1 MNLGM
6 PASMIRMPFLSTS
19 FNRFRLN
26 DWVSKSYIQIKFPPL
41 EITTTNK
48 PVIESVLS
56 NQFLSVTVT
65 SVFSDW
71 VTSSLLFCSL
81 YICDTTRMVWADQ

>member
-6 PASMIRMPFLSTS
+6 PASIIRMPFLSAY
-19 FNRFRLN
+19 FNKFQLK
-26 DWVSKSYIQIKFPPL
+26 DWVSKSYIQIKVPPV

-56 NQFLSVTVT
+56 NQFYKL
-65 SVFSDW
+65 
-71 VTSSLLFCSL
+71 
-81 YICDTTRMVWADQ
+81 Q

>member
-1 MNLGM
+1 MSLINESGN
-6 PASMIRMPFLSTS
+6 ASIENQNAAFLSAS
-19 FNRFRLN
+19 FNRFQLN

-56 NQFLSVTVT
+56 NQFYHL
-65 SVFSDW
+65 
-71 VTSSLLFCSL
+71 
-81 YICDTTRMVWADQ
+81 Q

>member
-1 MNLGM
+1 MNMGM
-6 PASMIRMPFLSTS
+6 LTSIIRMPFFSAS
-19 FNRFRLN
+19 FNRFQLN
-26 DWVSKSYIQIKFPPL
+26 DWVSKSYIQIKVPPL

-48 PVIESVLS
+48 PVIELVVIQSV
-56 NQFLSVTVT
+56 LSVTVT

-71 VTSSLLFCSL
+71 LTSPLLFCCL

>member
-6 PASMIRMPFLSTS
+6 PASMIRMLFLSTS

-41 EITTTNK
+41 EITKTNK

-56 NQFLSVTVT
+56 NQFYYL
-65 SVFSDW
+65 
-71 VTSSLLFCSL
+71 
-81 YICDTTRMVWADQ
+81 Q